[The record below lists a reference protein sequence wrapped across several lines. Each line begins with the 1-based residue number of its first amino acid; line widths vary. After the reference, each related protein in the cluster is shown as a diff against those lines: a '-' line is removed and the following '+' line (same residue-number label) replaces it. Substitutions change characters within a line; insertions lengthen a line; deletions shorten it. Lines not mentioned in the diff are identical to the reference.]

1 MSQTQIIE
9 PQDRFVLPAGKELTL
24 FDVLRFC
31 YGLSGNEIN
40 ILMTLIKS
48 SPNPKLS
55 DDLEQELQASK
66 AIVNRSLNKL
76 LSLGLINRTK
86 EVGNRTGRPRY
97 LYFIP
102 DPEEFR
108 AKVAK
113 EIEDC
118 ANDIRNVVTTQFVP
132 PFSTSLVLQG

>member
-1 MSQTQIIE
+1 MSQVQIVE
-9 PQDRFVLPAGKELTL
+9 TQDRFVLPTGKELTL

-31 YGLSGNEIN
+31 YDLSETEIN
-40 ILMTLIKS
+40 ILIVLLKS
-48 SPNPKLS
+48 SPNPKLAEN
-55 DDLEQELQASK
+55 LEQELQVSK
-66 AIVNRSLNKL
+66 AMASRSLNKL

-102 DPEEFR
+102 DPVEFK
-108 AKVAK
+108 AKLAK

-118 ANDIRNVVTTQFVP
+118 TNNIRNVIMTQFTP
-132 PFSTSLVLQG
+132 PFSTPLVLQG

>member
-1 MSQTQIIE
+1 MSQVQIVE
-9 PQDRFVLPAGKELTL
+9 PQDRFVLPTGKELTL
-24 FDVLRFC
+24 LDVLRFC
-31 YGLSGNEIN
+31 YGLSGTEID
-40 ILMTLIKS
+40 ILMTLLKS
-48 SPNPKLS
+48 SPNRKLS
-55 DDLEQELQASK
+55 DDLEQELQVSK
-66 AIVNRSLNKL
+66 AMVNRSLNKL

-102 DPEEFR
+102 DPAEFK

-118 ANDIRNVVTTQFVP
+118 VNNIRNVVATQFVP

>member
-1 MSQTQIIE
+1 MSQVQIVE
-9 PQDRFVLPAGKELTL
+9 SQDRFVLPTGKEPTL
-24 FDVLRFC
+24 LDVLSFC
-31 YGLSGNEIN
+31 YGLSGTEIN
-40 ILMTLIKS
+40 ILMALLKS
-48 SPNPKLS
+48 SPNRKLS
-55 DDLEQELQASK
+55 EDLEQELQASK
-66 AIVNRSLNKL
+66 AMVNRSLNKL

-102 DPEEFR
+102 DPEEFK

-118 ANDIRNVVTTQFVP
+118 ANNIRNVVATQFVP
-132 PFSTSLVLQG
+132 PLSTSLVLQG

>member
-1 MSQTQIIE
+1 MSQVQIVE
-9 PQDRFVLPAGKELTL
+9 PQDRFVLPTGKELTL
-24 FDVLRFC
+24 LDVLRFC
-31 YGLSGNEIN
+31 YGLSGTEIN
-40 ILMTLIKS
+40 ILMTLLKS
-48 SPNPKLS
+48 SPNRKLAE
-55 DDLEQELQASK
+55 DLEQELQVSK

-102 DPEEFR
+102 DPAEFK

-118 ANDIRNVVTTQFVP
+118 VNNIRNVVATQFVP

>member
-1 MSQTQIIE
+1 MSQVQIVE
-9 PQDRFVLPAGKELTL
+9 PQDRFVLPTGKELTL
-24 FDVLRFC
+24 LDVLRFC
-31 YGLSGNEIN
+31 YGLSGTEIN
-40 ILMTLIKS
+40 ILMTLLKS
-48 SPNPKLS
+48 SPNRKLAE
-55 DDLEQELQASK
+55 DLEQELQVSK

-102 DPEEFR
+102 DPEELK

-118 ANDIRNVVTTQFVP
+118 VNNIRNVVATQFVP